1 LGRSLNQ
8 LPLLEKLE
16 AWSFRLFGGIAPKF
30 LKNVYQFKDT
40 LNKARIKIYPETYV
54 SLMLFTALLTVPGT
68 VIAALVLAF
77 FGFMPIIFLIPLPF
91 YVMAGF
97 LIAPLSKASD
107 RGAGLEREMP
117 FVAAYISVMASGGI
131 APYTSFKRLSEVEL
145 MPAMRGE
152 AKEIIKDVEIFGI
165 DPLSALEKAA
175 KENPLDIFKDFLA
188 GYASTVI
195 IGGDIGHFLER
206 KAEDIF
212 KARALRVKA
221 AAERL
226 GMLMETFIIV
236 MVMMSLCFYILFS
249 VDNIQS
255 NATSS
260 SLTGM
265 MMYTYLFTPLLSGM
279 FIYLAHSMQ
288 PKTPVTEMRPYKVFG
303 VCAVVAVVVFMLL
316 TNCVGFASLP
326 LFTEL
331 QAYVDLPIALSV
343 ALVIATAPA
352 AFVSMKLSTHKNSME
367 RGINNFLRDLTE
379 VRKTGLS
386 PEKCIESLSKRDYGT
401 FSRELRK
408 ISSEISWGIPVKKVI
423 MDFLKRTKS
432 WMVQLNMFL
441 LVETIDVGGGTIAMI
456 ESLARFNNLTQEVE
470 KEKKMSVR
478 PYIMMLY
485 LASILLVATTVM
497 MLSFSSG
504 TLGVVPGTTPSAAA
518 TNSLDAVRT
527 VFVASVIFNSYL
539 IGIVAGKISDESVSS
554 GFKHATILV
563 IISLIAA
570 KLMPMFI
577 KL

>member
-1 LGRSLNQ
+1 M
-8 LPLLEKLE
+8 PLLEKLE
-16 AWSFRLFGGIAPKF
+16 AWSFRLFGGLAPKF

-54 SLMLFTALLTVPGT
+54 SLMLFTALLTIPGS
-68 VIAALVLAF
+68 VIAVLVVAF
-77 FGFMPIIFLIPLPF
+77 FGFLPAILLVPLPF

-97 LIAPLSKASD
+97 LAAPLSKASD
-107 RGAGLEREMP
+107 RGAALEREMP

-145 MPAMRGE
+145 MPAMKGE

-175 KENPLDIFKDFLA
+175 KENPLDIFKEFLS

-255 NATSS
+255 NATAS

-265 MMYTYLFTPLLSGM
+265 MMYTYLFTPLLSAM
-279 FIYLAHSMQ
+279 FVYLAHSMQ

-303 VCAVVAVVVFMLL
+303 ACAGVAIVVFLLL
-316 TNCVGFASLP
+316 TNFLGFARLP

-331 QAYVDLPIALSV
+331 QAFVDLPIALSV

-352 AFVSMKLSTHKNSME
+352 AFVSMKMSTHKNSME

-478 PYIMMLY
+478 PYIMMPY

-497 MLSFSSG
+497 MLGFTSG
-504 TLGVVPGTTPSAAA
+504 TIGVGPEAAA
-518 TNSLDAVRT
+518 AANSGSLDAVRT

-570 KLMPMFI
+570 KLLPVFI
-577 KL
+577 QL